1 MCACV
6 CACACV
12 CVGVGVGGPIAVAS
26 MRVPDESSRLGE
38 IVEAVKAFE
47 SAVKKTPRKTL
58 SVSLPLPT
66 CGAKVLP
73 HNKIHDIVPL
83 FLV

>member
-1 MCACV
+1 MCV
-6 CACACV
+6 C
-12 CVGVGVGGPIAVAS
+12 VGVGGPIAVAS

-58 SVSLPLPT
+58 SVSLPLPYMWGKGLAT
-66 CGAKVLP
+66 QQ
-73 HNKIHDIVPL
+73 NS
-83 FLV
+83 